1 MGGNAMAKK
10 AGKAAKNGLSTG
22 PRKGFAV
29 NLKKYWVYYA
39 MLLIPFIQ
47 LLLFKY
53 KPMVGVVTAFQD
65 YNKFKGMFGSEWIG
79 FAHFQELF
87 SSSMFWTALKNTI
100 VLNLGDLILGF
111 PLPIA
116 LAIFLF
122 EVKSK
127 RMKTATMMVTYLPHF
142 LSWVIIAGIIQ
153 QVFSNSGMVNNLLA
167 ALGLSKINF
176 LTNPQI
182 WRVVYWIA
190 GIWQNAG
197 YSLIIY
203 MAALS
208 GVDTSLYEAAYLDGA
223 SRLQRIWYV
232 TLPQISA
239 TITTMLIM
247 QLGKIVAITF
257 DRPYMLSNT
266 LVKDTSEVISTY
278 VYSVGLGAGRF
289 DYATAVG
296 LFQTVVGVI
305 MVLSVNA
312 IIKKM
317 GEEGIL

>member
-1 MGGNAMAKK
+1 MSGKAVTKK
-10 AGKAAKNGLSTG
+10 AVAAGQEVYK
-22 PRKGFAV
+22 PPKKGFV
-29 NLKKYWVYYA
+29 VTMKKYWVYYTL
-39 MLLIPFIQ
+39 LLIPFVQII
-47 LLLFKY
+47 LFKY
-53 KPMVGVVTAFQD
+53 KPMLGVITAFQD
-65 YNKFKGMFGSEWIG
+65 YNKFKGMFGSEWVG
-79 FAHFQELF
+79 LQHFQELF
-87 SSSMFWTALKNTI
+87 TSSMFWTALKNTV
-100 VLNLGDLILGF
+100 VLNLGDLIFGF
-111 PLPIA
+111 PLPII
-116 LAIFLF
+116 LAILLF
-122 EVKSK
+122 EIKSPK
-127 RMKTATMMVTYLPHF
+127 VKTATMLITYLPHF

-153 QVFSNSGMVNNLLA
+153 QVFSNTGMVNNLLV
-167 ALGLSKINF
+167 ALGLEKINF

-182 WRVVYWIA
+182 WRIVYWIA

-223 SRLQRIWYV
+223 NCLQRIWFV

-247 QLGKIVAITF
+247 QLGKIVSISF

-305 MVLSVNA
+305 MILSVNA
-312 IIKKM
+312 LIKKM